1 MSIDIER
8 AIAVGEI
15 ALRAVD
21 GLVSAV
27 KTALTALE
35 AGKAQL
41 SQSLDEMKKGRDQLK
56 ADRAETDDAI
66 DRKFGDDG

>member
-15 ALRAVD
+15 ALRTVD
-21 GLVSAV
+21 SLVSAV

-35 AGKAQL
+35 AGKTQL
-41 SQSLDEMKKGRDQLK
+41 SHSLDELKKGRDQL
-56 ADRAETDDAI
+56 ATDRGGIDDAI
-66 DRKFGDDG
+66 DKRFDS